1 MKQLSELVK
10 DFLDGMGL
18 RHERSD
24 DEKNFKIGFTGDNGH
39 FSAMITVD
47 DVGRRIVVDTMC
59 PINVPKT
66 RLLAVAEL
74 TARINFGLALGNL
87 DIDLGDGL
95 ILFRTGIKVGRI
107 NLDHETLFA
116 LICGNLWTMDRY
128 FPAIASVAYGNSTP
142 ERAIAS
148 LADEEKKTKEAHEAS
163 SKQRLSRK
171 QQSTDGH
178 AAPKKS
184 RSASPQSH

>member
-1 MKQLSELVK
+1 MKQLSKLIK
-10 DFLDGMGL
+10 DFLDDMGL

-24 DEKNFKIGFTGDNGH
+24 DQKDFKIGFTGDNGH

-47 DVGRRIVVDTMC
+47 NVGRRIVVDTMC

-66 RLLAVAEL
+66 RLLAVTEL

-116 LICGNLWTMDRY
+116 LICGNLWMMDRY
-128 FPAIASVAYGNSTP
+128 APAIASVAYGDITP
-142 ERAIAS
+142 QKAMAMLE
-148 LADEEKKTKEAHEAS
+148 DEPGQAKEAQEAL
-163 SKQRLSRK
+163 SKQRRSRK
-171 QQSTDGH
+171 QQSADGRT
-178 AAPKKS
+178 APKKS
-184 RSASPQSH
+184 RPTSPQSH